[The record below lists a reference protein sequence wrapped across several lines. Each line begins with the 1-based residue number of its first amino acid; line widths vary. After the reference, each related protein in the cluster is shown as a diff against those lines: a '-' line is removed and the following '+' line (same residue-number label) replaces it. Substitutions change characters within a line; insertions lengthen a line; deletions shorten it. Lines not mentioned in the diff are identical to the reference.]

1 MKNKL
6 TILSVLISVVSFAQ
20 SPSQWGINEDE
31 HVPVGL
37 TVGTKAPEFRAVDHN
52 EDQIDLK
59 KLLTKG
65 KVVLLFYR
73 GQWCPV
79 CNRYLSNFQD
89 SVQYI
94 LDKKTSVIA
103 ITPETNE
110 NAKVMIEKAG
120 MTFSVVPDIQG
131 EIMKKYDVLFHVTE
145 KYQSKIKNH
154 LKTDIAENNGNKN
167 KDALLPV
174 PATYIINQNGNI
186 EKVFFDHNYK
196 KRATVA
202 DILAEL

>member
-6 TILSVLISVVSFAQ
+6 TILLLLISMTTFSQ
-20 SPSQWGINEDE
+20 SPSQWGVNENK

-37 TVGTKAPEFRAVDHN
+37 NIGTKAPEFIADDHN
-52 EDQIDLK
+52 GERVNLK
-59 KLLTKG
+59 ELLTKG

-94 LDKKTSVIA
+94 LDRGISVIA
-103 ITPETNE
+103 ITPETTE
-110 NAKVMIEKAG
+110 NAIVTIKNTG
-120 MTFSVVPDIQG
+120 LTFSVVSDIQG
-131 EIMKKYDVLFHVTE
+131 EIMKKYDVLFYVTE
-145 KYQSKIKNH
+145 KYQNIIKNH
-154 LKTDIAENNGNKN
+154 LETDIAENNGNKN
-167 KDALLPV
+167 EAALLPV

-186 EKVFFDHNYK
+186 EKVFFDYNYK
-196 KRATVA
+196 KRATVS
-202 DILAEL
+202 DILNQL